1 MRFGSL
7 WFRIVG
13 RWFRRTKFVIMR
25 HDLSEPDVH
34 LPEGR
39 LSPLREGEEFYL
51 EHATLEHVDK
61 MASGFKRA
69 KVRHFRRC
77 AEDPSVDFVIRLRE
91 DGLCWCYMMHA
102 KKPHLEAEYGFK
114 LPLVEGRDI
123 YQFDGWVHPNFRSMM
138 IGIEGTNWANRA
150 RRSEGYERL
159 YATSR
164 VQDRTSFRL
173 HKRMGFR
180 VVGEIHH
187 RRFLAWKKNRIIWK
201 AGEMPCAADAGDAP
215 KTHSGLK
222 YCSLP

>member
-1 MRFGSL
+1 MKYLRVKALQMKIGSL

-114 LPLVEGRDI
+114 LPLVEGRD
-123 YQFDGWVHPNFRSMM
+123 DVHPIPGPSRIAHFQS
-138 IGIEGTNWANRA
+138 IELG
-150 RRSEGYERL
+150 L
-159 YATSR
+159 
-164 VQDRTSFRL
+164 
-173 HKRMGFR
+173 
-180 VVGEIHH
+180 VV
-187 RRFLAWKKNRIIWK
+187 
-201 AGEMPCAADAGDAP
+201 
-215 KTHSGLK
+215 
-222 YCSLP
+222 